1 MENICIIL
9 LCVYRTADI
18 SVLSRSL
25 DSVEIYISCSVHK
38 YECYSILYLPLLEEE
53 YAKREVDLNESESEE
68 EEYKPRDSHLQTK
81 PEKQNGEDVE
91 ELGEIKDDI
100 LPAPSSQ
107 VTFDISEPQHSTSKT
122 DEFSGKTSKKSMD
135 ISVSRYIYNM
145 KIKSNNIFLYIIWS
159 NLIVEFMLDC
169 FQFNTLSSKK
179 YFFSQYWLLLI
190 IFSSSFLDLD
200 LKDPELEQ
208 AAIKIA
214 AAFKG

>member
-1 MENICIIL
+1 
-9 LCVYRTADI
+9 
-18 SVLSRSL
+18 
-25 DSVEIYISCSVHK
+25 
-38 YECYSILYLPLLEEE
+38 
-53 YAKREVDLNESESEE
+53 
-68 EEYKPRDSHLQTK
+68 
-81 PEKQNGEDVE
+81 
-91 ELGEIKDDI
+91 
-100 LPAPSSQ
+100 
-107 VTFDISEPQHSTSKT
+107 
-122 DEFSGKTSKKSMD
+122 
-135 ISVSRYIYNM
+135 M